1 MCLLYARGY
10 WGAGGEWGEG
20 MMSGSA
26 GMVLYNIINVS
37 SQYILMSLSFTQM
50 FHTDIRGRIGVLIAG
65 ADSIWAKR

>member
-1 MCLLYARGY
+1 
-10 WGAGGEWGEG
+10 
-20 MMSGSA
+20 MSGSA

-65 ADSIWAKR
+65 ADSI